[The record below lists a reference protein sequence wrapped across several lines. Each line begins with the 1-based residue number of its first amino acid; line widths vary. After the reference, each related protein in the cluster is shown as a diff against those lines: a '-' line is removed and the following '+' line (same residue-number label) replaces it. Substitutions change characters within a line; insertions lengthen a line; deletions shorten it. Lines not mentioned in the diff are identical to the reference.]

1 MLLSR
6 RRFLYIFALRIMIAH
21 FLRTQGRFLFII
33 LFYIEQS
40 LVRDTQFSEAGLNGA
55 LMKRKNNTKNNNRS
69 KKKNGT
75 TKYSE
80 SIGGSIWLG
89 SNASANS
96 TCTHPPP
103 SPCRADPRALALF
116 LPWMANS

>member
-1 MLLSR
+1 M
-6 RRFLYIFALRIMIAH
+6 Y
-21 FLRTQGRFLFII
+21 

-40 LVRDTQFSEAGLNGA
+40 LVRGAQFIEAGLNEA
-55 LMKRKNNTKNNNRS
+55 LMKKKKNNTKNNNGS

-80 SIGGSIWLG
+80 STGGSIWLG

-96 TCTHPPP
+96 TCTQPPP
-103 SPCRADPRALALF
+103 
-116 LPWMANS
+116 LPLG